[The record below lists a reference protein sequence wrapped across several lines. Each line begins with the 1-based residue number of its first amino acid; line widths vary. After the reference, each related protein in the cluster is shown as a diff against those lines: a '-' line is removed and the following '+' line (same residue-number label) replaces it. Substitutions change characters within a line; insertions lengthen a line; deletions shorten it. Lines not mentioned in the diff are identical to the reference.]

1 MNRTDENLTTAYT
14 HTTGEISRTDAKAT
28 GLLTLHGL
36 LVAGLSLLD
45 SPCTLSVVLAVIG
58 GVALVLGVVG
68 GVLVLRPR
76 IPVNGGSD
84 RANFGYWATA
94 SAADIEAA
102 MTEDRRI
109 ARIQALS
116 CVALRKMRML
126 RLSADATLAA
136 VAAIAAAIL
145 VG

>member
-1 MNRTDENLTTAYT
+1 MNRTDENLSTAYT
-14 HTTGEISRTDAKAT
+14 HTTGEISRTDAKAS

-45 SPCTLSVVLAVIG
+45 SPCTLSVALAVIG
-58 GVALVLGVVG
+58 GVALVVGVVG

-76 IPVNGGSD
+76 IPVGGGSD

-94 SAADIEAA
+94 DSESIAAA
-102 MTEDRRI
+102 MAEDRRI

-116 CVALRKMRML
+116 CVALRKMKLL
-126 RLSADATLAA
+126 RIAADATLVA